1 MIRLARAKLL
11 QYIIKII
18 YTVKTRQSEK
28 KWNINFIDRKRKGT
42 ARNMKWHSELI
53 EKLIPMHELAHLFAD
68 RIRILHVLFC
78 VINWSSRLRS
88 LMRALTNLWHEE
100 KPHSIDWLSKKEKKK
115 LSEIM
120 EKSSL
125 NWKNKKNTA
134 NTKQFQANGIIKMI
148 IWICCMISCIHYE
161 NVLLS

>member
-1 MIRLARAKLL
+1 MPLRNHITRISSRWRKIISFKYILIRLARAKLL
-11 QYIIKII
+11 QYIIIII

-28 KWNINFIDRKRKGT
+28 KLWNINFIDRKRKGT

-88 LMRALTNLWHEE
+88 LMRALTNLWHGE
-100 KPHSIDWLSKKEKKK
+100 KPHSIDWLSKKEKKT
-115 LSEIM
+115 IG
-120 EKSSL
+120 
-125 NWKNKKNTA
+125 NYGKK
-134 NTKQFQANGIIKMI
+134 
-148 IWICCMISCIHYE
+148 
-161 NVLLS
+161 